1 MSYADN
7 GFLMPL
13 RLETARLRLRPFAEG
28 DWRAMHEHFG
38 DAEATRHTFGRALTE
53 AGTWRAVASMAG
65 HWLLRGYGPYAV
77 EEKEGGDLVG
87 TVGPWYPLEWP
98 EREIKWALL
107 RRCWGRGYAAEAA
120 RAVQR
125 AMREHLDGPPPISLI
140 DAANANSIRLALAVG
155 ATLERELEFAGRPFH
170 LYRHPALD

>member
-13 RLETARLRLRPFAEG
+13 RLETARLRLRPFAEA
-28 DWRAMHEHFG
+28 DWQAMHEHFG

-77 EEKEGGDLVG
+77 EEKDGGALVG

-125 AMREHLDGPPPISLI
+125 AMREHLGGPPPISLI

-155 ATLERELEFAGRPFH
+155 AALERELEFAGRPFH
-170 LYRHPALD
+170 LYRHPAA